1 MTQKQEFSL
10 DSKYL
15 QEEGTIILSGVQALV
30 RLPLDQHRADKRE
43 GLHTGTLISGYRG
56 SPLGGFDFL
65 LQRNQKILHD
75 HHTFFIPGVNEDL
88 AATAIFGSQTVNLM
102 PDPKYDGVVGI
113 WYGKGPGVDRTG
125 DIFKHAQIAGV
136 GRNGGVLALA
146 GDDPIA
152 KSSTIPSHSEVALY
166 DAQMPVLY
174 PGNVQ
179 EILDLGRLGFELSR
193 YCGSW
198 VGFKIVTNV
207 ADEFSTAYVSPERVS
222 ITRPDF
228 TYNGRAWQATQ
239 NPALLAPHS
248 LNQEREIHEG
258 RLEAAKLFAAANK
271 INRITINPAEA
282 WIGIV
287 SAGKTYYDVREALL
301 LLGLDDEALHRYGIR
316 LLKIGMLYPM
326 EPTIV
331 REFAQGLEEIFVV
344 EEKRAFMELFIR
356 DVLYNER
363 ERPTIVGK
371 RDEQGHFLVRGDR
384 ELNAD
389 QITELLLK
397 RLSQRIPTETLN
409 RPLAALQAPL
419 MPLSL
424 PMVARTPY
432 FCSGCPHNR
441 STKVPEDSLVGGGIG
456 CHTLAILMDRNII
469 GLTQMGGEGAQW
481 IGAAPFSNVK
491 HIFQNIGDGTL
502 FHSGSLSI
510 RQAIAA
516 GTNITYKIL
525 HNNAVAMTGGQSADG
540 AIPVPE
546 LTRALQAEG
555 VRKIIVVTHDV
566 DKYPKDAKWADGIE
580 IWERDRLDEAQRI
593 LRDVPGVTVL
603 IYDQPCATDIR
614 RKRKRGQ
621 APDPPMRVFINEAVC
636 EGCGDCGQKSNCLS
650 VFPVETEFGR
660 KTQIHQSSC
669 NKDYT
674 CLEGDCP
681 AFISVIPSEKQNGA
695 SKKSQTATPVLHTRS
710 RVERELPDPQPSVP
724 ANAQLYMM
732 GIGGTGVVTINQILA
747 IAALIDGKHIR
758 SLDQTGLS
766 QKGGPVVSHL
776 KLYDEPVEVSNK
788 VGKGQADAYIVFD
801 LLSATTDK
809 NLSHAN
815 RDKTIAVVSSS
826 KIPTGAMVKSTGV
839 LFPEGKILRNRLEA
853 YTRADENVYLDAIKL
868 AENLFGSHMPANII
882 TIGAAYQAGAI
893 PLSADAIEEAINLN
907 GVAVEANINAFRVGR
922 LVVADPTWE
931 PSLGL
936 ERLGALDGGSSTG
949 NAEGKREALSLQ
961 PKARALVERVGAEGE
976 LRRLLEI
983 RIPELMAYQST
994 RYARQYSDFVKKVLA
1009 AERVKMPGYTRL
1021 SEAVARYLFKLMA
1034 YKDEY
1039 EVARLYMKPEFA
1051 ETVAK
1056 QFGPDAEIK
1065 YRLHPP
1071 LLRYMGVDKKI
1082 SLGKWFDKG
1091 FNLLTKM
1098 KFLRGTPLDLFGYA
1112 NVRRVE
1118 RALIGEYRALIE
1130 EALIN
1135 LSPDTYDR
1143 AVQLAELPDMIR
1155 GYEDIKMKN
1164 VERYRAQV
1172 RKLKKERVRVPV
1184 A

>member
-1 MTQKQEFSL
+1 MSQKQEFSL
-10 DSKYL
+10 KSKYL
-15 QEEGTIILSGVQALV
+15 QEEGTIILSGLQALV
-30 RLPLDQHRADKRE
+30 RLPLDQHRADERQ

-56 SPLGGFDFL
+56 SPLGGYDFL
-65 LQRNQKILHD
+65 LQRNQKLLHD
-75 HHTFFIPGVNEDL
+75 HHTVFIPGVNEDL

-136 GRNGGVLALA
+136 GKNGGVLALA

-179 EILDLGRLGFELSR
+179 EILDMGRLGFELSR
-193 YCGSW
+193 YSGSW

-207 ADEFSTAYVSPERVS
+207 ADEFGTAYVSPDHVS
-222 ITRPDF
+222 ITLPDF
-228 TYNGRAWQATQ
+228 SYNGRAWQPTQ

-282 WIGIV
+282 RIGIV

-301 LLGLDDEALHRYGIR
+301 QLGLDDEALERYGIR

-331 REFAQGLEEIFVV
+331 REFARGLDEIFVI

-356 DVLYNER
+356 DVLYNEPA
-363 ERPTIVGK
+363 RPLIVGK
-371 RDEQGHFLVRGDR
+371 RDEQGNFLVRGDS
-384 ELNAD
+384 ELDAD
-389 QITELLLK
+389 QITELLGK
-397 RLSQRIPTETLN
+397 RLSQQLPPDAMDAFN
-409 RPLAALQAPL
+409 RRLTALQAPQ
-419 MPLSL
+419 MGLSL
-424 PMVARTPY
+424 PMLARTPY

-456 CHTLAILMDRNII
+456 CHSLALLMDRKIT

-481 IGAAPFSNVK
+481 IGAAPFSNVN

-510 RQAIAA
+510 RQAVAA

-525 HNNAVAMTGGQSADG
+525 HNNAVAMTGGQAADG

-555 VRKIIVVTHDV
+555 VRKIMVVTHDL
-566 DKYPKDAKWADGIE
+566 DKYPKQAKWADDVD

-593 LRDVPGVTVL
+593 LRDIPGVTAL

-614 RKRKRGQ
+614 RKRKRGL
-621 APDPPMRVFINEAVC
+621 APDPAMRVFINEAVC
-636 EGCGDCGQKSNCLS
+636 EGCGDCGEKSNCLS

-660 KTQIHQSSC
+660 KTQIHQSTC

-681 AFISVIPSEKQNGA
+681 AFISVIPAEKQNGA
-695 SKKSQTATPVLHTRS
+695 APKPKKKIY
-710 RVERELPDPQPSVP
+710 RVERELPDPQYKTP
-724 ANAQLYMM
+724 ADHANLYMM

-747 IAALIDGKHIR
+747 IAAFLDGKQIR

-776 KLYDEPVEVSNK
+776 KLYDEAPELSNK
-788 VGKGQADAYIVFD
+788 VAKGQADAYIVFD
-801 LLSATTDK
+801 MLSGTTDQ

-815 RDKTIAVVSSS
+815 PHKTIAVVSSS
-826 KIPTGAMVKSTGV
+826 QIPTGSMVQSTAV
-839 LFPEGKILRNRLEA
+839 RFPQGKILKSRLEA
-853 YTRADENVYLDAIKL
+853 YTQAEQNVYLDAIKL
-868 AENLFGSHMPANII
+868 AENLFGGHMPANII
-882 TIGAAYQAGAI
+882 TIGAAYQAGVI
-893 PLSADAIEEAINLN
+893 PISADAIEEAIRIN
-907 GVAVEANINAFRVGR
+907 GVAVEANIQAFRVGR
-922 LVVADPTWE
+922 LVVADPEWE
-931 PSLGL
+931 PTLAL
-936 ERLGALDGGSSTG
+936 ERPGTLDVANSSG
-949 NAEGKREALSLQ
+949 NASRLPERSALQ
-961 PKARALVERVGAEGE
+961 PKARALVDRVGADGE

-983 RIPELMAYQST
+983 RVPELIAYQSV
-994 RYARQYSDFVKKVLA
+994 RYARKYVDFVKQVFT
-1009 AERVKMPGYTRL
+1009 AEQSRVPGDTRL
-1021 SEAVARYLFKLMA
+1021 SQAVARHLFKLMA

-1039 EVARLYMKPEFA
+1039 EVARLYMKPEFTEA
-1051 ETVAK
+1051 VTK
-1056 QFGPDAEIK
+1056 QFGTDAKVE

-1071 LLRYMGVDKKI
+1071 FLRYLGVEKKI

-1098 KFLRGTPLDLFGYA
+1098 KALRGTPLDLFGYA
-1112 NVRRVE
+1112 EVRRVE
-1118 RALIGEYRALIE
+1118 RKLISEYRTLIE
-1130 EALIN
+1130 ETL
-1135 LSPDTYDR
+1135 LHLTPEGYQQ
-1143 AVQLAELPDMIR
+1143 AVQLAQLPDIIR
-1155 GYEDIKMKN
+1155 GYEDIKLKN
-1164 VERYRAQV
+1164 IERYRQEV
-1172 RKLKKERVRVPV
+1172 RNLKKERRRVPV